1 MSVWA
6 IFLNMTQFLTNM
18 TSYKRRMTYIRI
30 PKLTLVAI
38 RLLGFIIVVWFMPLV
53 VVSETMRIAGCSTE
67 EVADTHFA
75 FSLIGVVVLGQYMI
89 RSHVVPD
96 FLNGI

>member
-1 MSVWA
+1 
-6 IFLNMTQFLTNM
+6 
-18 TSYKRRMTYIRI
+18 
-30 PKLTLVAI
+30 
-38 RLLGFIIVVWFMPLV
+38 MPLV
-53 VVSETMRIAGCSTE
+53 VMSEAMRIAGCCNE